1 MNILTAMIISEKTMD
16 PQLSILIDDDGIFKK
31 FKIKVSYEFL
41 QEMSRWTKEEGDE
54 YIMGICKDD
63 KNSKI
68 LSDQEVYDNYPE
80 FKKQVLP
87 YLRDKKIDD
96 LFDTFGG

>member
-1 MNILTAMIISEKTMD
+1 MNILTAMIISEKTMA
-16 PQLSILIDDDGIFKK
+16 PQLSILIDDECVFKR
-31 FKIKVSYEFL
+31 FRIEISHEFL
-41 QEMSRWTKEEGDE
+41 QEMNSWTKEEGDE
-54 YIMGICKDD
+54 YIMCICRDD
-63 KNSKI
+63 KNYKT

-80 FKKQVLP
+80 LKKHVLP

>member
-1 MNILTAMIISEKTMD
+1 MNILTSMTISEKTMV
-16 PQLSILIDDDGIFKK
+16 PQLYILIEDDGVFKR
-31 FKIKVSYEFL
+31 FTIKLSHEFL
-41 QEMSRWTKEEGDE
+41 QEIKSWTKEEVDQ
-54 YIMGICKDD
+54 YLIDVCKDD

-68 LSDQEVYDNYPE
+68 LSAQEVYDNYPE
-80 FKKQVLP
+80 FRNNILP